1 MLAVVGSLSA
11 VKGVKYAGVFIVG
24 IWWGGAAETRPCAST
39 GKKGET
45 RVHGSLEYFL

>member
-24 IWWGGAAETRPCAST
+24 IWGAAESHTCAST
-39 GKKGET
+39 GKKEET
-45 RVHGSLEYFL
+45 RVHG

>member
-1 MLAVVGSLSA
+1 MQGFLLLEFG
-11 VKGVKYAGVFIVG
+11 G
-24 IWWGGAAETRPCAST
+24 GGAAETRPCAST